1 MNVNNSEMMINTF
14 QNVSHDN
21 VLNQIKY
28 LENKLENNQKKYDSS
43 LMSLTSEINSLQKNE
58 IELKKLLNKK
68 DEAFDEFNDIIK
80 DYQTELMKN
89 KTNLYLKENELNS
102 LKDENNKLKN
112 SINEIKLLNSINYN
126 DNNCNELNQT
136 LEEYG
141 KALKISNLKI
151 YELEKEKYDIENK
164 LNIINEENKNLKYK
178 NDCLENSIKNLKK
191 EYQLSLEEN
200 KKLLNENSI
209 IKYENNS
216 LKQELSSLNM
226 NYNKILSENSHLNEL
241 ISNLNNIKD
250 KLKSEMTFINKENQ
264 KYSSNLLKYEKEING
279 IIEETNDDIKMII
292 NWIENYM
299 GIYISNNLKIP
310 QLPLHRLKNNGII
323 IDELKT
329 KIMLIRERVNKD
341 IILLEDIKNKK
352 KLIEDN
358 EDKKLN
364 NENYNKL
371 KDLYNFI
378 KSEIDTNKYFTIEK
392 SIIPNDNDKII
403 STIEFVIKNQLLPY
417 IKKNDIKKFIEEN
430 ESLKKYN
437 NNLQKEL
444 NSLKLKFENLQLEKL
459 NNENNLMRNNSNN
472 YIQDNF
478 DRLKQEYLIL
488 EKKNKSLITENELK
502 QMQINSLEKMLSRRG
517 IKGINSENS
526 IDKNNFF

>member
-1 MNVNNSEMMINTF
+1 
-14 QNVSHDN
+14 
-21 VLNQIKY
+21 
-28 LENKLENNQKKYDSS
+28 
-43 LMSLTSEINSLQKNE
+43 
-58 IELKKLLNKK
+58 
-68 DEAFDEFNDIIK
+68 
-80 DYQTELMKN
+80 
-89 KTNLYLKENELNS
+89 
-102 LKDENNKLKN
+102 
-112 SINEIKLLNSINYN
+112 
-126 DNNCNELNQT
+126 
-136 LEEYG
+136 
-141 KALKISNLKI
+141 
-151 YELEKEKYDIENK
+151 
-164 LNIINEENKNLKYK
+164 
-178 NDCLENSIKNLKK
+178 
-191 EYQLSLEEN
+191 
-200 KKLLNENSI
+200 
-209 IKYENNS
+209 
-216 LKQELSSLNM
+216 M

-403 STIEFVIKNQLLPY
+403 SIIEFVIKNQLLPY
-417 IKKNDIKKFIEEN
+417 IKKNDSKKFFEEN

>member
-1 MNVNNSEMMINTF
+1 
-14 QNVSHDN
+14 
-21 VLNQIKY
+21 
-28 LENKLENNQKKYDSS
+28 
-43 LMSLTSEINSLQKNE
+43 
-58 IELKKLLNKK
+58 
-68 DEAFDEFNDIIK
+68 
-80 DYQTELMKN
+80 
-89 KTNLYLKENELNS
+89 
-102 LKDENNKLKN
+102 
-112 SINEIKLLNSINYN
+112 
-126 DNNCNELNQT
+126 
-136 LEEYG
+136 
-141 KALKISNLKI
+141 
-151 YELEKEKYDIENK
+151 
-164 LNIINEENKNLKYK
+164 
-178 NDCLENSIKNLKK
+178 
-191 EYQLSLEEN
+191 
-200 KKLLNENSI
+200 
-209 IKYENNS
+209 
-216 LKQELSSLNM
+216 M

-292 NWIENYM
+292 NWIDNYM

-403 STIEFVIKNQLLPY
+403 SIIEFVIKNQLLPY

>member
-1 MNVNNSEMMINTF
+1 
-14 QNVSHDN
+14 
-21 VLNQIKY
+21 
-28 LENKLENNQKKYDSS
+28 
-43 LMSLTSEINSLQKNE
+43 
-58 IELKKLLNKK
+58 
-68 DEAFDEFNDIIK
+68 
-80 DYQTELMKN
+80 
-89 KTNLYLKENELNS
+89 
-102 LKDENNKLKN
+102 
-112 SINEIKLLNSINYN
+112 
-126 DNNCNELNQT
+126 
-136 LEEYG
+136 
-141 KALKISNLKI
+141 
-151 YELEKEKYDIENK
+151 
-164 LNIINEENKNLKYK
+164 
-178 NDCLENSIKNLKK
+178 
-191 EYQLSLEEN
+191 
-200 KKLLNENSI
+200 
-209 IKYENNS
+209 
-216 LKQELSSLNM
+216 M

-378 KSEIDTNKYFTIEK
+378 KNEIDTNKYFTIEK

>member
-1 MNVNNSEMMINTF
+1 
-14 QNVSHDN
+14 
-21 VLNQIKY
+21 
-28 LENKLENNQKKYDSS
+28 
-43 LMSLTSEINSLQKNE
+43 
-58 IELKKLLNKK
+58 
-68 DEAFDEFNDIIK
+68 
-80 DYQTELMKN
+80 
-89 KTNLYLKENELNS
+89 
-102 LKDENNKLKN
+102 
-112 SINEIKLLNSINYN
+112 
-126 DNNCNELNQT
+126 
-136 LEEYG
+136 
-141 KALKISNLKI
+141 
-151 YELEKEKYDIENK
+151 
-164 LNIINEENKNLKYK
+164 
-178 NDCLENSIKNLKK
+178 
-191 EYQLSLEEN
+191 
-200 KKLLNENSI
+200 
-209 IKYENNS
+209 
-216 LKQELSSLNM
+216 
-226 NYNKILSENSHLNEL
+226 
-241 ISNLNNIKD
+241 
-250 KLKSEMTFINKENQ
+250 
-264 KYSSNLLKYEKEING
+264 
-279 IIEETNDDIKMII
+279 
-292 NWIENYM
+292 
-299 GIYISNNLKIP
+299 
-310 QLPLHRLKNNGII
+310 
-323 IDELKT
+323 
-329 KIMLIRERVNKD
+329 MLIRERVNKD

-378 KSEIDTNKYFTIEK
+378 KNEIDTNKYFTIEK

-403 STIEFVIKNQLLPY
+403 SIIEFVIKNQLLPY
-417 IKKNDIKKFIEEN
+417 IKKNDSKKFFEEN